1 MIDLIAVQFV
11 QLAEFPFSLATM
23 KRENMT
29 ATTVTSLDRMIDIYE
44 VFQSGQTPLSL
55 TELAEAANIPKSTCH
70 AIVSTL
76 IARGYLY
83 TLSRPRALYPTRRML
98 DVMRD
103 ICAKDPLVERATPV
117 LERLRDA
124 TRETIILGKRQADSV
139 IYLQVVEGLHAI
151 RYSAKPGEFKPLHS
165 SSIGKAL
172 LGSLKEAELRTWLK
186 ERRLQAITTAT
197 KVEHEVLVQDVLD
210 SRKQG
215 YFVTRGENV
224 SDVWAIAAFIN
235 VHNEP
240 LAVAVAGPQHRLEN
254 NIAEMAQLLV
264 ASCSFLSRQLVHD

>member
-1 MIDLIAVQFV
+1 
-11 QLAEFPFSLATM
+11 M

-139 IYLQVVEGLHAI
+139 IYLQVVEGLHSI

>member
-1 MIDLIAVQFV
+1 M
-11 QLAEFPFSLATM
+11 S
-23 KRENMT
+23 
-29 ATTVTSLDRMIDIYE
+29 ATTVTSVDRMIDIYE
-44 VFQSGQTPLSL
+44 VFQNGQTPLSL
-55 TELAEAANIPKSTCH
+55 TELAEAVNIPKSTCH
-70 AIVSTL
+70 ALVSTL

-83 TLSRPRALYPTRRML
+83 TLSRPRTLYPTRRMF

-103 ICAKDPLVERATPV
+103 ICAKDPLVERAMPV

-139 IYLQVVEGLHAI
+139 IYLQVVEGLHSI

-172 LGSLKEAELRTWLK
+172 LGSLKETELRAWLK
-186 ERRLQAITTAT
+186 ERKLQAITTAT
-197 KVEHEVLVQDVLD
+197 KVEHEALVQDVLD

-235 VHNEP
+235 VYNET
-240 LAVAVAGPQHRLEN
+240 LAVAVAGPQHRLE
-254 NIAEMAQLLV
+254 
-264 ASCSFLSRQLVHD
+264 